1 MKTLFF
7 TALAMLAMGT
17 LVTASDIFPDTQR
30 GRIARAFVAA
40 FNAGE
45 PEVRAFLQTSSS
57 SEGGPSIDERVT
69 RFAHAKSEL
78 GTLTPMRLV
87 AESASGV
94 ELIARTA
101 TGDQLRLSV
110 LTAGDP
116 PRFAGLRVLR
126 TEGAGDADAEPPVP
140 AGPPE
145 DEHSIIERVRR
156 LVEGSTQTDAFSGTL
171 LISRGADI
179 VWQGAFGLANA
190 AERVPNRM
198 DTRFDVGSIVKSFTR
213 VAIAQLVDAHKLAP
227 SDTVG
232 KYLPDY
238 PNATV
243 REKVTIAQL
252 LDMRS
257 GIGDIFTPRFDQTP
271 KATIRTLRDYLPLFA
286 NDPLKFAPGTGE
298 AYSNGGYI
306 VLGLII
312 EKITGQSYYDYV
324 QRHVFEPAGMQTC
337 TFGLRDGHD
346 PGTAIGYTRRDG
358 GTRSGGAKRRPNL
371 DLMPARG
378 SSAGSAECSAGDL
391 LRYAEALGA
400 GRLVSPAT
408 ARRLD
413 IGGGEMAIAGGA
425 PGLNASLETGVTGA
439 GGIRYTVV
447 VLSNYDPPSATD
459 LARRIGALLQR
470 AR

>member
-1 MKTLFF
+1 MRTIFF
-7 TALAMLAMGT
+7 TALAMLVMGT
-17 LVTASDIFPDTQR
+17 VVTASDAFPDSQK
-30 GRIARAFVAA
+30 GRLARAFVAA

-45 PEVRAFLQTSSS
+45 PEMRGFLQAFTST
-57 SEGGPSIDERVT
+57 GDGPSIDERVA
-69 RFAHAKSEL
+69 RFKQVKSDL
-78 GTLTPMRLV
+78 GTLTPVRLV
-87 AESASGV
+87 VETASGV

-101 TGDQLRLSV
+101 TGDRVRLNI

-116 PRFAGLRVLR
+116 PHFAGLRVLP
-126 TEGAGDADAEPPVP
+126 TEGAGDSGVAPPP

-145 DEHSIIERVRR
+145 DERSAIERVRQ
-156 LVEGSTQTDAFSGTL
+156 LVQSSAQADAFSGSV
-171 LISRGADI
+171 LIARGADI
-179 VWQGAFGLANA
+179 VWQGAYGFANA
-190 AERVPNRM
+190 ADRAPNRM

-213 VAIAQLVDAHKLAP
+213 VAIAQLVDAHNLAP

-243 REKVTIAQL
+243 REKVTISQL

-257 GIGDIFTPRFDQTP
+257 GLGDIFGPRFDGTP
-271 KATIRTLRDYLPLFA
+271 KASLRTLRDYLPLFA
-286 NDPLKFAPGTGE
+286 NDPLGFAPGTGH

-306 VLGLII
+306 VLGLIV
-312 EKITGQSYYDYV
+312 EKVMGQSYYEYV
-324 QRHVFEPAGMQTC
+324 RQHIFEPAGMQTC
-337 TFGLRDGHD
+337 TFGFRDGHD
-346 PGTAIGYTRRDG
+346 PGTAIGYTREGRDG
-358 GTRSGGAKRRPNL
+358 HSGVAKRQPNL

-391 LRYAEALGA
+391 LRYAEALA
-400 GRLVSPAT
+400 ADRLVSSAT

-413 IGGGEMAIAGGA
+413 VGAGAIAIAGGA

-439 GGIRYTVV
+439 GGSRYTVV

-459 LARRIGALLQR
+459 LARGIGALLQR